1 MNRRHLCRF
10 VKVAA
15 LATIALGVVGW
26 VVMSLWNWLAP
37 AAFGG
42 HVIGFWQALGLFVLA
57 RILVGGL
64 RRGGHGRGNWRRRMS
79 ERWEAMSDD
88 ERAASAIVSAAAAA
102 ARAPTRPAACRPEAA
117 RVSRRSRAPV
127 AASRR
132 REP

>member
-15 LATIALGVVGW
+15 LATIALSVVGW

-79 ERWEAMSDD
+79 ERWEATSDD
-88 ERAASAIVSAAAAA
+88 ERARRPSFRRPLRRPARRQGRRPAGLKRHASAAGR
-102 ARAPTRPAACRPEAA
+102 ARL
-117 RVSRRSRAPV
+117 
-127 AASRR
+127 
-132 REP
+132 